1 MQSGKDWGDY
11 GNGGEGLGF
20 LSSDFE
26 EEEEEGKEWGGAQR
40 MRERFRCVN
49 C

>member
-26 EEEEEGKEWGGAQR
+26 EEEEGKGWGWGAENE
-40 MRERFRCVN
+40 RERDFGV
-49 C
+49 

>member
-26 EEEEEGKEWGGAQR
+26 EEEEEEEGKEWGGR
-40 MRERFRCVN
+40 RE
-49 C
+49 